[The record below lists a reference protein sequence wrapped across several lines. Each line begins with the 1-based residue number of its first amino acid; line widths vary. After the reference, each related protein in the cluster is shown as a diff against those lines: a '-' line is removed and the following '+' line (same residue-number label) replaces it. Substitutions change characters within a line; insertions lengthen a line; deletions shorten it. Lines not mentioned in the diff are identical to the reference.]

1 MSTRCRL
8 SRNVNHKSVNHLPGQ
23 QNNNTCRR
31 ISAAAAA
38 ERKVLISIAD
48 VCPSLCGCVCSCTVR
63 LVCDPVSWRQ
73 NADARRYRRGCA
85 ARVTSLYKARVRF
98 ASTLAVATSFR
109 RRNQNNLSKP
119 EPKQTTLL
127 RRQLQLRFDFGS
139 TAIRSHYDHSTTCVM
154 TYLPTCCSCT
164 AAWVNK

>member
-8 SRNVNHKSVNHLPGQ
+8 SRNANHKSVNHLPGQ

-73 NADARRYRRGCA
+73 NADARRYRRDALPAWRHC
-85 ARVTSLYKARVRF
+85 TSLARVRF
-98 ASTLAVATSFR
+98 ASSSFR

-127 RRQLQLRFDFGS
+127 RRQLQLRFDFDS
-139 TAIRSHYDHSTTCVM
+139 TAIRSRYDHSTTCVM

-164 AAWVNK
+164 VAWVNK